1 VLPLDRS
8 LISVLAGIFTVSL
21 FTVIAGITLIDA
33 TIRMWLI
40 PLGFILA
47 CLIIGVV
54 GRLRVL
60 HLLLISFLIYL
71 GLMVFLAVSSTL
83 GSLGVPPLYLDA
95 IVDSWNSFHSF
106 VNTAIPFLS
115 FLSIAAATLNALAG
129 GSSVLAIFLEL
140 FVASLLI
147 GIIGFVVTGIAGH
160 LTREPGLYVAT
171 VPEPSAESPAFS
183 EPTAPP
189 AAPVPSTPP
198 VAPQSAP
205 APPVPPTVEAPPMPA
220 PRPVEEAPPQPPLP
234 EKGGSPSAQ
243 AIAGLKGK
251 VKKHLKG
258 TGRKV
263 PTGQS
268 RCPHCNATIIRG
280 SQFCNACQK
289 EIKG

>member
-1 VLPLDRS
+1 MDRS

-21 FTVIAGITLIDA
+21 FTLIAGITLIDIA
-33 TIRMWLI
+33 IRMWLI

-83 GSLGVPPLYLDA
+83 SGLEVPPLSLDA
-95 IVDSWNSFHSF
+95 VVDSWFAFQSF
-106 VNTAIPFLS
+106 VNTTIPFLS
-115 FLSIAAATLNALAG
+115 ILSIFAATLQEMAG
-129 GSSVLAIFLEL
+129 GSSILAIFLEF
-140 FVASLLI
+140 FVAYLFI
-147 GIIGFVVTGIAGH
+147 GIIGLMVTGIAGH
-160 LTREPGLYVAT
+160 VTRKPGLYVAT
-171 VPEPSAESPAFS
+171 AP
-183 EPTAPP
+183 EPTAEPPAFPEPTAAP
-189 AAPVPSTPP
+189 AAPVASAPP
-198 VAPQSAP
+198 VAPQGAP
-205 APPVPPTVEAPPMPA
+205 APPVPPTTEAPPIPA
-220 PRPVEEAPPQPPLP
+220 PRSIEEATPPPPLP
-234 EKGGSPSAQ
+234 SKGGSPSAQ

-258 TGRKV
+258 TGQQV
-263 PTGQS
+263 PAGQS

-280 SQFCNACQK
+280 SRFCNVCQK

>member
-1 VLPLDRS
+1 MFPLDRS
-8 LISVLAGIFTVSL
+8 LISVLAGIFTISL
-21 FTVIAGITLIDA
+21 FTVVAGITLIDIA
-33 TIRMWLI
+33 IRMWLI

-60 HLLLISFLIYL
+60 HLLLISFLVYL

-83 GSLGVPPLYLDA
+83 SGVVVPPLSLDA
-95 IVDSWNSFHSF
+95 IVESWIAFQSF
-106 VNTAIPFLS
+106 VNTTIPFLS
-115 FLSIAAATLNALAG
+115 ILSIIAATISAMAG
-129 GSSVLAIFLEL
+129 GSSVLAIFLEF
-140 FVASLLI
+140 FVAFLFI

-160 LTREPGLYVAT
+160 VTRKPDLYVAT
-171 VPEPSAESPAFS
+171 APEPTTEPLSFT

-189 AAPVPSTPP
+189 AAPVASTPP
-198 VAPQSAP
+198 IAPQSAP
-205 APPVPPTVEAPPMPA
+205 APPVPPTVEAPPMPT
-220 PRPVEEAPPQPPLP
+220 PRPVEEAPPPPPLP
-234 EKGGSPSAQ
+234 TKDGSPSAQ

-251 VKKHLKG
+251 VTKHLKG
-258 TGRKV
+258 TGRKA

-280 SQFCNACQK
+280 SRFCNVCQK